1 MRRVRPARPRPGGS
15 GGTLVDNYVD
25 DDDDDLHADDN
36 NNNNNDDG
44 DYSDCSLE
52 SVDLSSHDNDDD
64 GRGTD
69 ETVRI
74 AEETSLSDQSVLN
87 FERNAAA
94 KRKDSAED
102 VVGSDVPD
110 FDDARTHQSS
120 VSLDHVS
127 HSPSTAGSTEIGSAA
142 VSNAAGNDGSV
153 YLESSIRRQIF
164 QRRGGASEGND
175 NEGRRASVFDDLLFD
190 IYDRW
195 HAVWRESCD
204 SDTFTDMTESDA
216 SFIGRNDWNHS
227 ETDGDKR
234 RLNLSVLRAKGWL
247 TVESLRLSVLNCEP
261 SVHMHSHVN
270 SIKVVECQ
278 N

>member
-1 MRRVRPARPRPGGS
+1 MQRVRPARPRPGGS

-25 DDDDDLHADDN
+25 DDDDDLHADDD
-36 NNNNNDDG
+36 NNNNNDND

-69 ETVRI
+69 ETVRT
-74 AEETSLSDQSVLN
+74 ADEASLSDPSVHN
-87 FERNAAA
+87 FERTAAA
-94 KRKDSAED
+94 KRNDSAED
-102 VVGSDVPD
+102 AVGSDVPD
-110 FDDARTHQSS
+110 FDDARTRQSS
-120 VSLDHVS
+120 VSLDHAG
-127 HSPSTAGSTEIGSAA
+127 HSPSTAGSTQIGSAV
-142 VSNAAGNDGSV
+142 VSSAAGNDSLA
-153 YLESSIRRQIF
+153 YLESSVRRQIF
-164 QRRGGASEGND
+164 QRRSGASEGND

-234 RLNLSVLRAKGWL
+234 RLNLSVLKAKGWL
-247 TVESLRLSVLNCEP
+247 AVVSHRLSVLDCE
-261 SVHMHSHVN
+261 SSAHMHSHM
-270 SIKVVECQ
+270 SIV
-278 N
+278 